1 MKTIV
6 MDTANKYLA
15 VGLYE
20 NDICL
25 GKFQDFGNRRQSEQ
39 ALEKLQELLKSNHME
54 VLDFDEFVITIGP
67 GSYTGVRV
75 ALTIAKTICATT
87 RIRIKTVSTLKA
99 MVDDASG
106 IAIIDA
112 RSNKAYLAVYK
123 SGETVV
129 SDCLVNV
136 SEIGDYQNRYP
147 ELDIFGDLG
156 LIGQEDKPVDLVENI
171 YKYSKGE
178 KYVENSDNLVP
189 YYIKEVF
196 N

>member
-15 VGLYE
+15 VGLFE
-20 NDICL
+20 NGNCL

-39 ALEKLQELLKSNHME
+39 ALVKIQELLMASNLN
-54 VLDFDEFVITIGP
+54 VLDFDEIVITIGP

-75 ALTIAKTICATT
+75 ALTIAKTIAATT
-87 RIRIKTVSTLKA
+87 KIKIKTVSSLKA
-99 MVDDASG
+99 MVENGEG

-112 RSNKAYLAVYK
+112 RSSKAYLAVYQ
-123 SGETVV
+123 SGKTIV
-129 SDCLVNV
+129 SDCLINV
-136 SEIGDYQNRYP
+136 SEIGDYRNQYP
-147 ELDIFGDLG
+147 MLNVYGDLE
-156 LIGQEDKPVDLVENI
+156 LIGEDIKPVDLVGNI